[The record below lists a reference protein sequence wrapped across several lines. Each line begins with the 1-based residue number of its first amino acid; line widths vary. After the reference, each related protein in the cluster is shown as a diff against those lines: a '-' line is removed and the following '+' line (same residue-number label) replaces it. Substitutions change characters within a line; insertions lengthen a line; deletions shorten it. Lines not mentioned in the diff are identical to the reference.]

1 MMNREIDHE
10 LLCMGCMRE
19 REAPDGPCQY
29 CGYEEKQEGPSH
41 YLPCRSVLN
50 GKYLVGRVIGEGGFG
65 ITYLGW
71 DLNLDMKVAIKEYYP
86 SGLVTRVSASSP
98 EVVSYTGDKAEYYI
112 AGKNKFVQEAKTLA
126 KFFALP
132 GIVGV
137 KDFFQESNTSYIVM
151 EYIEGVTLKEY
162 LRQCGGKIPAPKVL
176 EWMKPLIH
184 SLEAIHR
191 AGLIHRDIS
200 PDNIMITDED
210 KVKLLDFGAAR
221 DISPDGGKSLSV
233 MLKPG
238 YAPEEQYRT
247 HGSQGPWTD
256 VYALCATMYKC
267 MTGVT
272 PPEPLER
279 MREDTLQRPTLLG
292 AALTPQQEEAI
303 MQGLFI
309 DAQDRFQSMEAL
321 ERALY
326 SETGESSRYRDPAY
340 EAEIAGQYRERAYE
354 AEIAGQYREPPSADE
369 ITGGASTYR
378 ENMYRQDNTIQD
390 SPSKSVN
397 KKRKR
402 LIAAICTAA
411 VLLCMSCIVL
421 ALIPGKKKE
430 ERRYGN
436 TACNMIGAGLAV
448 TEEGD
453 TYFKV
458 YFDLSEDTDSSALA
472 GICGEKADR
481 SAGVSGKIAEGQ
493 IYFCSYWD
501 GWVYYINLG
510 DYYLW
515 RVRKDGT
522 GTEKVSGESVA
533 FYQIMDGKIFY
544 VSGKDEGVFVMN
556 MDGTGRKLL
565 ISDKTGSCIGV
576 LDGWVYYSKRGEGQY
591 KLYKI
596 RADGSEETFLS
607 LVEVNPVFAVTED
620 GIYISSTDTEEEW
633 NVALLKKMNLEGYET
648 RLPRIAVDVT
658 LNDNLFNISGGWI
671 YYANAD
677 DSSSLY
683 RIHEDG
689 TEKEKISDKKPIAIC
704 EAGGQILFVDEDYR
718 WYLYD
723 GSGVWPKYS
732 GEKMEGTET
741 EASTV
746 RQTEPVTEPE
756 PATEPV
762 TEPVT
767 AEARTESGTPE
778 ETGTDGSG
786 NESDIM
792 YGGAYFPYLDS
803 VIERIQNDEMTEV
816 PLGTQNKAYLYYY
829 TIKDARFV
837 RDPGVGDA
845 AQDCLIITVEMATEI
860 DEPGYTMS
868 VKNYDFIAAV
878 MKEYESD
885 MRFCLPQSY
894 RDPDTDGENEWHSFS
909 GSMPLEHGAFRTR
922 ELNFPIPKGYGRFT
936 IIQTNLSSSNEAAG
950 PLYLTQD
957 Q

>member
-1 MMNREIDHE
+1 MMVREIDHD

-19 REAPDGPCQY
+19 RESSEGPCQY

-86 SGLVTRVSASSP
+86 AGLVTRVSAASA
-98 EVVSYTGDKAEYYI
+98 EVASYTGDKADYYI
-112 AGKNKFVQEAKTLA
+112 AGKNKFVQEARILA
-126 KFFALP
+126 RFFALP

-162 LRQCGGKIPAPKVL
+162 LRQCGGKIQAGKVL

-184 SLEAIHR
+184 SLEEIHR

-200 PDNIMITDED
+200 PDNIMITDDD

-267 MTGVT
+267 MTGIT

-279 MREDTLQRPTLLG
+279 MREDKLQSPTLLG
-292 AALTPQQEEAI
+292 AALTPWQEEAI
-303 MQGLFI
+303 MQGLFV

-326 SETGESSRYRDPAY
+326 SETEENSRCREQVSVP
-340 EAEIAGQYRERAYE
+340 EAA
-354 AEIAGQYREPPSADE
+354 
-369 ITGGASTYR
+369 GGAGTYMESTF
-378 ENMYRQDNTIQD
+378 RQDTAEQD
-390 SPSKSVN
+390 DHPKSVN
-397 KKRKR
+397 KIRRR
-402 LIAAICTAA
+402 LIVAVSTAA

-436 TACNMIGAGLAV
+436 TACNMIGAGFAV
-448 TEEGD
+448 PEEGD

-458 YFDLSEDTDSSALA
+458 YFDSEDPDISMPA
-472 GICGEKADR
+472 GICEEKTDR
-481 SAGVSGKIAEGQ
+481 SAGVPRKITEGQ
-493 IYFCSYWD
+493 MYFCSYWD
-501 GWVYYINLG
+501 GWIYYIDLG
-510 DYYLW
+510 DYNLW

-522 GTEKVSGESVA
+522 GPEKVSFENVS
-533 FYQIMDGKIFY
+533 FYQIMDGKIYY
-544 VSGKDEGVFVMN
+544 VSAKDECIYAMD
-556 MDGTGRKLL
+556 MDGTGRKRI
-565 ISDKTGSCIGV
+565 ISGRMGTCIGV
-576 LDGWVYYSKRGEGQY
+576 LDGWVYYSKQGEEQY
-591 KLYKI
+591 DLYKI
-596 RADGSEETFLS
+596 KADGSEETFLS
-607 LVEVNPVFAVTED
+607 IVESNPVFAVTED
-620 GIYISSTDTEEEW
+620 GIYISSTDTDEAW
-633 NVALLKKMNLEGYET
+633 NVALLKKMDLEGYET
-648 RLPRIAVDVT
+648 KLPRIAVDVT
-658 LNDNLFNISGGWI
+658 LNDALFNISDGWI
-671 YYANAD
+671 YYADAD
-677 DSSSLY
+677 NGGSLY
-683 RIHEDG
+683 RVHEDG
-689 TEKEKISDKKPIAIC
+689 TGKEKISGKKPVAIC
-704 EAGGQILFVDEDYR
+704 EAGMQIVFMDEIYG

-723 GSGVWPKYS
+723 GAGVWPMYS
-732 GEKMEGTET
+732 GEKKKDTET
-741 EASTV
+741 ETGSKAAGA
-746 RQTEPVTEPE
+746 QTE
-756 PATEPV
+756 
-762 TEPVT
+762 
-767 AEARTESGTPE
+767 SSIPE
-778 ETGTDGSG
+778 ETGTDGIE

-803 VIERIQNDEMTEV
+803 VVERIQNDEMTV
-816 PLGTQNKAYLYYY
+816 IPLGTQNKTYLYYY
-829 TIKDARFV
+829 TIKDARYV
-837 RDPGVGDA
+837 RDPGTGDA
-845 AQDCLIITVEMATEI
+845 AQDCLIITVEMAAAT
-860 DEPGYTMS
+860 DGPGYTLS
-868 VKNYDFIAAV
+868 VQDYDFIAA
-878 MKEYESD
+878 MMREDDED
-885 MRFCLPQSY
+885 LRFCLPQSY
-894 RDPDTDGENEWHSFS
+894 RDPAADGEDEWHPFT

-922 ELNFPIPKGYGRFT
+922 EINFPIPKGYDRFT
-936 IIQTNLSSSNEAAG
+936 IIQTNLTSSNEAAG